1 MEKMNEQARQ
11 MSGLGR
17 MIGKWAQGVALQGN
31 MNKENGWVLSGNF
44 RCFAFPVSNKKDV
57 IQQTQFNLK
66 ARGAHKHGSIARVSS
81 EANLRQVTLVFP
93 MNHYGQLMKLP
104 TGHWK
109 HVTLQAET
117 VKILGIEDN
126 SVPLHFRNTTFC
138 VLVSEGIE
146 FDHFMHGNQQITD
159 KLKVLN
165 CASKKAALK
174 LGRITQLAGDA
185 YSRPLSQ
192 EGRH

>member
-1 MEKMNEQARQ
+1 MLR
-11 MSGLGR
+11 ST
-17 MIGKWAQGVALQGN
+17 ALY
-31 MNKENGWVLSGNF
+31 LAS
-44 RCFAFPVSNKKDV
+44 P
-57 IQQTQFNLK
+57 
-66 ARGAHKHGSIARVSS
+66 
-81 EANLRQVTLVFP
+81 ANRRQVTLVFP

-104 TGHWK
+104 TGHCK

-126 SVPLHFRNTTFC
+126 SVPLHFHNTTFC

-146 FDHFMHGNQQITD
+146 FDHFMHGNQLQITD

-165 CASKKAALK
+165 CAPKKTALK
-174 LGRITQLAGDA
+174 LGRITQLAEDT

-192 EGRH
+192 EGRY

>member
-1 MEKMNEQARQ
+1 
-11 MSGLGR
+11 
-17 MIGKWAQGVALQGN
+17 
-31 MNKENGWVLSGNF
+31 
-44 RCFAFPVSNKKDV
+44 
-57 IQQTQFNLK
+57 
-66 ARGAHKHGSIARVSS
+66 
-81 EANLRQVTLVFP
+81 

-104 TGHWK
+104 TGHCK

-165 CASKKAALK
+165 FAPKKGALK
-174 LGRITQLAGDA
+174 LGRITQLAGDT

-192 EGRH
+192 EGDINVSQGFI

>member
-1 MEKMNEQARQ
+1 
-11 MSGLGR
+11 
-17 MIGKWAQGVALQGN
+17 
-31 MNKENGWVLSGNF
+31 
-44 RCFAFPVSNKKDV
+44 
-57 IQQTQFNLK
+57 
-66 ARGAHKHGSIARVSS
+66 
-81 EANLRQVTLVFP
+81 

-104 TGHWK
+104 TGHCK
-109 HVTLQAET
+109 HVTLPAET

-146 FDHFMHGNQQITD
+146 FDHFMHENQQITD

-165 CASKKAALK
+165 FAPKKAALK
-174 LGRITQLAGDA
+174 LGRITQLAGDT